1 MKCPKCTNSDTK
13 VLDSRVVDNDRAIRR
28 RRECDKCGFRFTTYE
43 KAELSSFVVV
53 KKDGTRE
60 PYKREKVEEG
70 IWRAC
75 TKRPVSVAQV
85 SDLVS
90 KLEEK
95 WGLEDEV
102 PSRQLGE
109 DIMEGLKAM
118 DEVAYIRFASVYRRF
133 KDVDAFKQEMEGLWK

>member
-1 MKCPKCTNSDTK
+1 M
-13 VLDSRVVDNDRAIRR
+13 DSRVVDNDRAIRR
-28 RRECDKCGFRFTTYE
+28 RRECDACGFRFTTYE

-53 KKDGTRE
+53 KKDGSRE
-60 PYKREKVEEG
+60 PYKKEKVEEG

-75 TKRPVSVAQV
+75 TKRPVSKAQV
-85 SDLVS
+85 SDLIS

-95 WGLEDEV
+95 WGLEEEV

-109 DIMEGLKAM
+109 DIMEGLKNI

-133 KDVDAFKQEMEGLWK
+133 KDVDEFKKEMEGLWG

>member
-13 VLDSRVVDNDRAIRR
+13 VLDSRVVDSDRAIRR

-43 KAELSSFVVV
+43 KAEMSSFVVV

-85 SDLVS
+85 SDLVAR
-90 KLEEK
+90 LEEK

-102 PSRQLGE
+102 PSRQIGE
-109 DIMEGLKAM
+109 DIMEGLKAI

-133 KDVDAFKQEMEGLWK
+133 KDVDEFKKEMEELWK